1 LRPCG
6 FTWHI
11 PAEAIW
17 AVKFWLC
24 VLDRKIRNQESILSR
39 KTESKCYS
47 ARKTRNSR
55 TLKTDSYN
63 LIEENGAK
71 ILFCIFG
78 WVTKG
83 KNIKIENVTE

>member
-1 LRPCG
+1 MAYSSRGHLG
-6 FTWHI
+6 F
-11 PAEAIW
+11 
-17 AVKFWLC
+17 KSL
-24 VLDRKIRNQESILSR
+24 VLIFVR
-39 KTESKCYS
+39 ESK
-47 ARKTRNSR
+47 NSR

>member
-6 FTWHI
+6 FPWHI

-17 AVKFWLC
+17 ALKVWLFIF
-24 VLDRKIRNQESILSR
+24 VRINK
-39 KTESKCYS
+39 
-47 ARKTRNSR
+47 NSR